1 MRKSAPRIDLTGQQ
15 FGRWTALEYVPP
27 GKWKCQ
33 CSCENHTIKLVE
45 GRNLRSGK
53 SLSCGCLQKEKTAE
67 ANSKDYTGQRFGK
80 LIALERIRENG
91 ITYYLCQCDCGNPP
105 IMVDGRNLAS
115 GHTTS
120 CGCIKSKGEM
130 FISQILL
137 SNNIKFEREKTYTD
151 CKLSNSNQC
160 LRFDFYL
167 PDYDLLIEYD
177 GEQHSQI
184 SRFGNKT
191 IEEAQKDL
199 EETQMRDRFKDEW
212 CKNNNHKLKRI
223 SYKDYSKL
231 SLDFIL
237 GGEDIGFSAT

>member
-1 MRKSAPRIDLTGQQ
+1 MTATTLYAKPVVIRKNDTLDDS
-15 FGRWTALEYVPP
+15 
-27 GKWKCQ
+27 
-33 CSCENHTIKLVE
+33 
-45 GRNLRSGK
+45 
-53 SLSCGCLQKEKTAE
+53 
-67 ANSKDYTGQRFGK
+67 
-80 LIALERIRENG
+80 
-91 ITYYLCQCDCGNPP
+91 
-105 IMVDGRNLAS
+105 
-115 GHTTS
+115 
-120 CGCIKSKGEM
+120 IKSKGGM

-151 CKLSNSNQC
+151 CKLPNSNQC